1 MNLFEKLSAITS
13 DISTVAKNLSVGYG
27 KSSYKAVGEA
37 DVLAAVKPAEAA
49 HKVYSYPVEREIVES
64 GVLTSMRN
72 DGTESKQNFMRVR
85 TVYRFVDME
94 DPASYID
101 VTTYGDGIDPGDKAP
116 GKAMTYADKYALL
129 KAYKIIT
136 GDDPDQ
142 YASEPLK
149 EVRGYPKRD
158 EMIAVCEKYFTGEN
172 LQRLLD
178 YYNVS
183 AIRFLKNEQL
193 AVCYNKATKGTR

>member
-1 MNLFEKLSAITS
+1 MNIFEKMSAITAE
-13 DISTVAKNLSVGYG
+13 ISTVAKNLSVGYG

-64 GVLTSMRN
+64 GVLTSIRP

-94 DPASYID
+94 DPTSYID

-116 GKAMTYADKYALL
+116 GKSMTYADKYALL

-158 EMIAVCEKYFTGEN
+158 EMIAVCEKYFVGEN
-172 LQRLLD
+172 LKKMLE

-183 AIRFLKNEQL
+183 AIRYLKNEQL
-193 AVCYNKATKGTR
+193 AVCYNKAKGAK

>member
-85 TVYRFVDME
+85 TVYRFVDMDE
-94 DPASYID
+94 SVIINSERCDY
-101 VTTYGDGIDPGDKAP
+101 
-116 GKAMTYADKYALL
+116 LL
-129 KAYKIIT
+129 
-136 GDDPDQ
+136 
-142 YASEPLK
+142 
-149 EVRGYPKRD
+149 RN
-158 EMIAVCEKYFTGEN
+158 CFT
-172 LQRLLD
+172 
-178 YYNVS
+178 
-183 AIRFLKNEQL
+183 IFFLERIKN
-193 AVCYNKATKGTR
+193 